1 LCQAQSWNGGFV
13 LAPAVTRVQVLRSED
28 IFTFQLT
35 AHIGL
40 SKEGGAFKSLKIT
53 LGGYR

>member
-1 LCQAQSWNGGFV
+1 MARSWNGGFV
-13 LAPAVTRVQVLRSED
+13 LAPAVTRVQVLCSED

-40 SKEGGAFKSLKIT
+40 LKEGGAFKSLKIT
-53 LGGYR
+53 LGGYS